1 MKLYHYWRSSSSW
14 RVRWALALK
23 KVPCEFFAIDL
34 LADTPSDHLLRH
46 PLGYVPVLEY
56 DDGRYLAE
64 SMAILEWLE
73 ETHPSPSLFWG
84 DPWNRA
90 QARALAEIIV
100 SDTQPLQ
107 NLDPQLHHSDD
118 PKERLL
124 WAQHWTRR
132 GLAAFQAVAS
142 CTHGVFS
149 VGNQLTVAD
158 LCLVPQVYNAHRQE
172 IDVEREFPLVHAIS
186 KAALATESGLAS
198 HPDRFA
204 PKPL

>member
-46 PLGYVPVLEY
+46 PLGYVPVLES

-84 DPWNRA
+84 DPWNRLK
-90 QARALAEIIV
+90 RALANHCF
-100 SDTQPLQ
+100 DAQPLQ
-107 NLDPQLHHSDD
+107 NLILNSATPTIQKNACFGLSIDAPGTCRLSGRCKLHPQ
-118 PKERLL
+118 
-124 WAQHWTRR
+124 
-132 GLAAFQAVAS
+132 G
-142 CTHGVFS
+142 FS

-172 IDVEREFPLVHAIS
+172 IDVERAPLS
-186 KAALATESGLAS
+186 MRYLAALATESGLAS
-198 HPDRFA
+198 H
-204 PKPL
+204 